1 MKTMRIMM
9 QLGLWFAGS
18 VLMAMAMCLRTLRV
32 RQDQLHGVA
41 LLRRRLIA
49 IRQIGLWLRL
59 TLVAQWYAA
68 SSTLR
73 VRELRSEQLRP
84 VAEKLYVQS
93 LYRLLW
99 KQARS
104 DSRETSETQRTDST

>member
-73 VRELRSEQLRP
+73 VRELRSEQLP
-84 VAEKLYVQS
+84 HLEAKQYEQSPYPPLSKQEK
-93 LYRLLW
+93 
-99 KQARS
+99 S
-104 DSRETSETQRTDST
+104 DSPATSAT